1 MPLQQ
6 LVEYF
11 NDRFER
17 EHHASFRPFLLKK
30 GLVTGL
36 FGAIRINS
44 CLTPLRLAFKSSHI
58 VGHTA
63 AISVTTQVVQHL
75 YSYEIEN
82 LLMNSARQANEFESI
97 INFDRLTRTVH
108 LLNYLPLSHLQQ
120 VLFLEVDPRHI
131 LGIKQDHGAYFEEV
145 ILRCGLETRQVVIT
159 LAVNSSYGRYSTE
172 LITGLHNYR
181 RHGYGLALKVE
192 QAVLKDEVIELI
204 RQAEPEYVCLSQ
216 PNLDQGE
223 YAEILKALSALRAII
238 LDVGGKSIIQ
248 HVENETVACLA
259 RTAGF
264 DIVQGSYYEQLR
276 GESLQYAPHLG
287 NDIKRV
293 VNGNTTN

>member
-36 FGAIRINS
+36 FGAMRINS
-44 CLTPLRLAFKSSHI
+44 SLSPLRLAFKSSTVI
-58 VGHTA
+58 GHTA

-82 LLMNSARQANEFESI
+82 LLLNSARQASEFESI

-159 LAVNSSYGRYSTE
+159 LTINSSYGRYATE
-172 LITGLHNYR
+172 IINGLNNYR
-181 RHGYGLALKVE
+181 QHGYRLALRINQTVP
-192 QAVLKDEVIELI
+192 DDNTINLI
-204 RQAEPEYVCLSQ
+204 HQVAPNYVYLAQ
-216 PNLDQGE
+216 PNLDQHE
-223 YAEILKALSALRAII
+223 YIEILKDLLVLKSLII
-238 LDVGGKSIIQ
+238 EAGAQSILQ
-248 HVENETVACLA
+248 YVDNETVACLA

-264 DIVQGSYYEQLR
+264 DIVQGTYYEQLR
-276 GESLQYAPHLG
+276 KESLQYAPHLG
-287 NDIKRV
+287 TDIKNA
-293 VNGNTTN
+293 VNENQRI